1 MATDSPKPMSPTT
14 AVARHVEW
22 LEFALAAAR
31 DEEVRRRGRLD
42 NATTKNRDKR
52 TVRLA
57 EVSAEVV
64 ELAALVTGLKVL
76 QARGA
81 GPARK
86 PRTTTRSSAGSGRR
100 AQGKAAGAG
109 SSAVSA
115 STATRSAAPKATPA
129 PKAAASKP
137 RATTATTS
145 RKAPTARKRSAS
157 GVKPASA
164 RTRQPQQ
171 TTSTPSASAPTT
183 ASPGPTV

>member
-109 SSAVSA
+109 SSAGSA

-129 PKAAASKP
+129 PKAASKP

>member
-109 SSAVSA
+109 SSAGSA

-129 PKAAASKP
+129 PKAASKP
-137 RATTATTS
+137 RATTATKS

>member
-129 PKAAASKP
+129 PKAASKP
-137 RATTATTS
+137 RATTATKS

>member
-129 PKAAASKP
+129 PKAASKP